1 MSKDC
6 FFRLKVTGKREDAE
20 EFCRNLK
27 RHTWAETL
35 GVSKIIS
42 IYEKEQ
48 HDIPESVYAEHV
60 LEGTC
65 ESSIDSSMFEQMY
78 NGSRILHLCMEVYG
92 EQPESKLQEYYL
104 IVNGNC
110 LVALD
115 NDVVIKNIYDALY
128 QQMYFERK
136 PRFTDE
142 AKFYKSFCEQLKKM
156 SEAEVVE
163 LYNRE
168 FNTAYEYG
176 KNCKVVDDCI
186 VACDLD
192 NWEFMPE
199 DNAIKFLMRSFED

>member
-1 MSKDC
+1 MYSDC
-6 FFRLKVTGKREDAE
+6 E
-20 EFCRNLK
+20 
-27 RHTWAETL
+27 
-35 GVSKIIS
+35 
-42 IYEKEQ
+42 
-48 HDIPESVYAEHV
+48 
-60 LEGTC
+60 
-65 ESSIDSSMFEQMY
+65 
-78 NGSRILHLCMEVYG
+78 
-92 EQPESKLQEYYL
+92 
-104 IVNGNC
+104 
-110 LVALD
+110 
-115 NDVVIKNIYDALY
+115 
-128 QQMYFERK
+128 